1 LVSHNNS
8 RGSVDGFKG
17 STFKGSEVRTT
28 DNRITLEI
36 YKGAICLNLEPL
48 NPEPWNLV
56 STRLKR
62 RNNTM
67 SQKVLV
73 VDDDPDVRLFSVTVL
88 EENGYTPLEAEDG
101 ESGLKK
107 IKSEK
112 PDLVILDVLMPRQS
126 GVRLYRELK
135 TSKALKDVKV
145 IILSGIAKKT
155 FMRSQKA
162 LTEFGGAEIPEPE
175 IYLEKPV
182 EPDELADVIKKVL
195 G

>member
-1 LVSHNNS
+1 
-8 RGSVDGFKG
+8 
-17 STFKGSEVRTT
+17 
-28 DNRITLEI
+28 
-36 YKGAICLNLEPL
+36 
-48 NPEPWNLV
+48 
-56 STRLKR
+56 
-62 RNNTM
+62 M
-67 SQKVLV
+67 SKKVLV

-101 ESGLKK
+101 ESGLKL
-107 IKSEK
+107 IKAEK

-135 TSKALKDVKV
+135 TTKALKDLKV

-155 FMRSQKA
+155 FLRSQKA

-182 EPDELADVIKKVL
+182 EPDELADVIKQVL